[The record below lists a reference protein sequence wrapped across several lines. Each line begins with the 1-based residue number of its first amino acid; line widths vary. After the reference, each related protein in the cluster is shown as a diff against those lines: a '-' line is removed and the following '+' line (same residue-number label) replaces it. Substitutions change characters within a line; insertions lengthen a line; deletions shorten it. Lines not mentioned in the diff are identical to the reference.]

1 MKKVI
6 TCFLMCLCLFGC
18 KKDTVKYEL
27 SKGTMPTIENSGYM
41 YKEANLLSYE
51 LETTDEYDSKVENKD
66 SFLLFIYS
74 PSCTGCKNV
83 APSISEYVDNNQVA
97 IYTLDKA
104 NISSKHSLYKAGVTT
119 TPYFIIV
126 FEGEIKV
133 VKFIDNVGL
142 NKEQNKQL
150 VNDFMSK
157 NIEWRK

>member
-1 MKKVI
+1 MF
-6 TCFLMCLCLFGC
+6 FLSSLL
-18 KKDTVKYEL
+18 
-27 SKGTMPTIENSGYM
+27 NS
-41 YKEANLLSYE
+41 L
-51 LETTDEYDSKVENKD
+51 D
-66 SFLLFIYS
+66 FLFI
-74 PSCTGCKNV
+74 
-83 APSISEYVDNNQVA
+83 SI
-97 IYTLDKA
+97 LDKA